1 MQYCLDRLSEI
12 SRERK
17 AFAKYAIINMQYTDA
32 NTNDY
37 FLLQNNPNESLWKQQ
52 LFMFEK

>member
-37 FLLQNNPNESLWKQQ
+37 FLLQNNPNESL
-52 LFMFEK
+52 